1 MSFTIR
7 PAEESDAPAL
17 AGLVGEFEIY
27 FFGSMNP
34 KADIIARVRQRL
46 DTILGS
52 DMYFMLVAFDETGTL
67 CGYAA
72 VDVLP
77 SLVLPGPEAYL
88 AELIVAERWRGTGVG
103 SVLLD
108 AAESEAKKRGCCRLM
123 LITHRERESYEREF
137 YKKKGWTER
146 PEIANFVRILS

>member
-7 PAEESDAPAL
+7 SVQESDAPAL
-17 AGLVGEFEIY
+17 ADLVGEFEMY
-27 FFGSMNP
+27 FFGSMKP
-34 KADIIARVRQRL
+34 KADIIARVRERF

-52 DMYFMLVAFDETGTL
+52 DMNFLLTAWDEEGTL
-67 CGYAA
+67 SGYAS

-88 AELIVAERWRGTGVG
+88 AELIVGEKWRGSGVG
-103 SVLLD
+103 SILLD
-108 AAESEAKKRGCCRLM
+108 AVESEAAKRGCCRLM
-123 LITHRERESYEREF
+123 LITSRERESYEREF

-146 PEIANFVRILS
+146 PEIANFIKMLL